1 MQNVEMGALLRPA
14 PTKSEWTQSR
24 MGRFLTHV
32 EQETGQT
39 FSDYEQAW
47 QWSIDNL
54 EDFWTRIW
62 NEFEIITHAPY
73 TAVLEA
79 PVSGDAAMPGA
90 RWFPGARLNFG
101 EHIVRALRQQGEG
114 IVLTSRSQTNGS
126 IEWSG
131 HRLLGEIARIQKGL
145 VAQGIVTGDRV
156 VGYLPNIPETVAAY
170 IATVS
175 LGAIWCSVPPEMG
188 PQSVLDRIAQLDPS
202 LIIAIDS
209 YSWGSKKI
217 SRSDELA
224 RIRAEIPAMKAV
236 LLPYGDPKCAVPA
249 GVLSYAEFTGVHAA
263 TDSAASSD
271 AITFEAVAFEHPLVI
286 LFSSGTT
293 GKPKAIVHCHGG
305 ILIEHFKVIGLQ
317 FDLSPGE
324 KTFWFTTTGWMV
336 WTLSISTL
344 LVGGGLVLMD
354 GDPNWPTLDGEWS
367 QWAILAET
375 KATYMVTGSAYLGAC
390 AHAGLIPGKTW
401 DLSAVREIQCS
412 GSPLAADVAA
422 WVYAEVNSDLLL
434 APTSGGTDI
443 CSGFLGGGP
452 LTGVYAGEMACRPL
466 GVAVDTWDEAG
477 NSVTGV
483 AGELV
488 CTKPMPSMPVLFWGD
503 ANNERYLASYFDTY
517 PGIWRHGDWLVRTP
531 RDTWVITGRSD
542 ATLNR
547 GGVRL
552 GTAEFYAILDPLPGV
567 SDSMVLHFEHNGG
580 MGQLVLLVAPL
591 SGIATD
597 ELATLEK
604 TLRIIIRTELSPRH
618 VPDFVVFVPS
628 IPRTSTGKR
637 LEIPLKR
644 IISGAVSGTVIDVGA
659 LAHPE
664 HLDTIVESVRAVLKG
679 A

>member
-1 MQNVEMGALLRPA
+1 
-14 PTKSEWTQSR
+14 
-24 MGRFLTHV
+24 MGRFLTQV
-32 EQETGQT
+32 EHETGQV
-39 FSDYEQAW
+39 FDDYEDAW
-47 QWSIDNL
+47 QWSVDNL
-54 EDFWTRIW
+54 EDFWARIW
-62 NEFEIITHAPY
+62 REFDIIAHEPY
-73 TAVLEA
+73 SAVLG
-79 PVSGDAAMPGA
+79 PVVPGGPAMPGTQ
-90 RWFPGARLNFG
+90 WFPGARLNFA

-114 IVLTSRSQTNGS
+114 IVLTVRSQTNGS
-126 IEWSG
+126 AEWSG
-131 HRLLGEIARIQKGL
+131 TRLLHEISGIQSGL
-145 VAQGIVTGDRV
+145 KAQGIGVNDRV

-170 IATVS
+170 IATAS

-188 PQSVLDRIAQLDPS
+188 PQSVLDRITQLDPS
-202 LIIAIDS
+202 IIIAIDG
-209 YSWGSKKI
+209 YTWGSKKI
-217 SRSDELA
+217 SRADELA
-224 RIRAEIPAMKAV
+224 RIRAALPQLKSV
-236 LLPYGDPKCAVPA
+236 LLPYADAACEVPF
-249 GVLSYAEFTGVHAA
+249 GVLSYEEFTAA
-263 TDSAASSD
+263 GKGESGKDISGD
-271 AITFEAVAFEHPLVI
+271 DITFEAVAFEHPLVI

-354 GDPNWPTLDGEWS
+354 GDPNWPALDGEWS

-375 KATYMVTGSAYLGAC
+375 KATYMVTGSAYLAAC
-390 AHAGLIPGKTW
+390 AHAGLTPGTTW
-401 DLSAVREIQCS
+401 DLSNVREIQCS

-422 WVYAEVNSDLLL
+422 WVYAAVNPDLML

-452 LTGVYAGEMACRPL
+452 LTGVYAGEMSCRPL
-466 GVAVDTWDEAG
+466 GVAVDSWDESGHA
-477 NSVTGV
+477 VTGV

-488 CTKPMPSMPVLFWGD
+488 CTKPMPSMPVFFWGD
-503 ANNERYLASYFDTY
+503 TNNERYLASYFDTY

-552 GTAEFYAILDPLPGV
+552 GTAEFYAILDPLPGIT
-567 SDSMVLHFEHNGG
+567 DSMVLHFEDGGG
-580 MGQLVLLVAPL
+580 MGKLVLLVAA
-591 SGIATD
+591 SGAQGGAPVSAED
-597 ELATLEK
+597 RAVLEK
-604 TLRIIIRTELSPRH
+604 SIRTIIRTELSPRH
-618 VPDFVVFVPS
+618 VPDFVAFVPS

-644 IISGAVSGTVIDVGA
+644 IIAGAVSGTVIDVGA

-664 HLDTIVESVRAVLKG
+664 HLDTIVEHVRAVLKG
-679 A
+679 S